1 MATEIARID
10 ILPGHADAFLA
21 AAGEAVALFRG
32 AAGCSA
38 MRIARSHEV
47 LERFWLIVEWADVAA
62 HEAFRAS
69 PAFAEWRALV
79 GPHFAHP
86 PEVEHGLATTIGFRS
101 N

>member
-10 ILPGHADAFLA
+10 ILPGHVDALLV
-21 AAGEAVALFRG
+21 AAGEAVALFRA

-38 MRIARSHEV
+38 MRVARSHEV
-47 LERFWLIVEWADVAA
+47 PDRFWLIVEWADVAA

-69 PAFAEWRALV
+69 AAFAEWRALV
-79 GPHFAHP
+79 GPHFACP

-101 N
+101 S